1 MWFLI
6 SFSYALKGSVRL
18 QIEKNI
24 WCSLTLSRQPHSIQK
39 RKLIQTLSLIKQVTI
54 QKSTGQH
61 GDKQD
66 SRLSA
71 VSNLISCL
79 NSIIMP
85 LLGETTGLFKI
96 LQIV

>member
-1 MWFLI
+1 MLLRTQLGCKW
-6 SFSYALKGSVRL
+6 K
-18 QIEKNI
+18 KNI
-24 WCSLTLSRQPHSIQK
+24 WCYLKLSRQPHSIQK
-39 RKLIQTLSLIKQVTI
+39 HKLIQTLSLIKQVTI
-54 QKSTGQH
+54 QKSTGKH
-61 GDKQD
+61 GYKQD

-85 LLGETTGLFKI
+85 FLGETTGLFKI